1 MWTLCVIFPESQR
14 ARANLSGLFGRWSTD
29 NLVLNDHKVAEDL
42 KRVIERELQDEV
54 DARPDGQSNVSRPY
68 AL

>member
-1 MWTLCVIFPESQR
+1 MWTLYFIFPESQS
-14 ARANLSGLFGRWSTD
+14 ARTDLSGQ
-29 NLVLNDHKVAEDL
+29 VAEDL

>member
-1 MWTLCVIFPESQR
+1 MWTLCVIFPESQS
-14 ARANLSGLFGRWSTD
+14 ARTDLSGLLGRWSID